1 MDKNTDM
8 AKVKLMSMLGDMA
21 YECGLH
27 QDEDVPMELRLH
39 IVGQRVVH
47 LLSEISAHA
56 TEDDLHMMIQLL
68 DALEERV
75 KNYE

>member
-1 MDKNTDM
+1 MDKSLKD
-8 AKVKLMSMLGDMA
+8 VKMITVLADIA
-21 YECGLH
+21 YEVGMH

-47 LLSEISAHA
+47 LLAEISAHA